1 VWPMIL
7 VDTSVWIEVF
17 RKGAHASL
25 ESFLDLEEVVTCL
38 PVIQEVLQGFRDQRT
53 FRIAQE
59 AMHAFPIVESP
70 LKDIVFAHA
79 VDLYRQAR
87 RQGLTIRS
95 GVDCLIAACALRHE
109 LPVLHRDRD
118 FSLLAMV
125 SPLEAI
131 DIARRQPGLR

>member
-1 VWPMIL
+1 MVL

-17 RKGAHASL
+17 RKGSHASL
-25 ESFLDLEEVVTCL
+25 ESFLALEEVVTCL
-38 PVIQEVLQGFRDQRT
+38 PVMQEVLQGFREPRA

-59 AMHAFPIVESP
+59 AMHALPIVESP
-70 LKDIVFAHA
+70 LQSVVFEHA
-79 VDLYRQAR
+79 IDLYRQAR
-87 RQGLTIRS
+87 RQGFAIRS

-131 DIARRQPGLR
+131 DIAHRPPGLR